1 MFVLTSLRWT
11 NNGPSHHVFH
21 YSRVMAVSVCL
32 FCRLNLLVLT
42 QAWILALVPPLS
54 HFLLTRDDPKERAG
68 LVLPTTSV
76 MFDHV
81 GGPREGAAVIAV
93 VLAPNMTD
101 GARREPHFSQEIVCA
116 DGEEG
121 TWYTD
126 GQQQN

>member
-1 MFVLTSLRWT
+1 
-11 NNGPSHHVFH
+11 
-21 YSRVMAVSVCL
+21 
-32 FCRLNLLVLT
+32 
-42 QAWILALVPPLS
+42 
-54 HFLLTRDDPKERAG
+54 
-68 LVLPTTSV
+68 

-121 TWYTD
+121 SWYTD
-126 GQQQN
+126 GQQQNWLVFFRREDAVLKALQAAIHGIIISFGILSFLAFVMIPAASVLL